1 MDMKKFVFLSVL
13 AAICLTSCGPTKKM
27 IPRAVNTINTASLE
41 VLNLE
46 RNDYEILNTITAEA
60 SIIYRQQANSYEI
73 ESPDDGFSVKY
84 TAGKMGWICK
94 FSGIFRAGY
103 LSGDA
108 PFVSA
113 ELSPE
118 EVARGLAIYRVIN
131 MAKQEGADA
140 VIAPT
145 VATNVEQTGR
155 KDIMYKTTVT
165 AKLVKLKTNN

>member
-1 MDMKKFVFLSVL
+1 MKKFIFVSLF

-60 SIIYRQQANSYEI
+60 SIVFRQKSDSYEI

-84 TAGKMGWICK
+84 TYGKMGWDCK
-94 FSGIFRAGY
+94 FSGIFRVGY

-108 PFVSA
+108 PFASA
-113 ELSPE
+113 ALSPE

-131 MAKQEGADA
+131 IAKQEGADA

-145 VATNVEQTGR
+145 VATNVEQVGK
-155 KDIMYKTTVT
+155 KDVVYKSTVT

>member
-1 MDMKKFVFLSVL
+1 MKKIIFISIL
-13 AAICLTSCGPTKKM
+13 AAVCLTSCGPTKKL

-60 SIIYRQQANSYEI
+60 VIMYYQKSNSYTI
-73 ESPDDGFSVKY
+73 SCPDDDFSVTY
-84 TAGKMGWICK
+84 TYGKMGWDCK

-108 PFVSA
+108 PLVSTA
-113 ELSPE
+113 LSPE

-131 MAKQEGADA
+131 TAKQEGADA

-145 VATNVEQTGR
+145 ITTNVEQTN
-155 KDIMYKTTVT
+155 KKVVVYKSTVT